1 MAELTT
7 QDRLQPSL
15 LDRLIDHEPQQ
26 TQESRDKRVLS
37 LKKLRE
43 AVVRDIGWLLNSSH
57 YSPQQDLDKYPNVRQ
72 SVLNFGM
79 PDLTGRTVHGLDL
92 AQKERELKQTLWGF
106 EPRLIRETLK
116 VQIRT
121 SDKKMCRN
129 AFSIEMEGQ
138 LWAEPAPLQLYMKTE
153 IDLESGEVKVVDMH

>member
-43 AVVRDIGWLLNSSH
+43 AVVRDIGWLL
-57 YSPQQDLDKYPNVRQ
+57 
-72 SVLNFGM
+72 
-79 PDLTGRTVHGLDL
+79 
-92 AQKERELKQTLWGF
+92 
-106 EPRLIRETLK
+106 
-116 VQIRT
+116 
-121 SDKKMCRN
+121 
-129 AFSIEMEGQ
+129 
-138 LWAEPAPLQLYMKTE
+138 
-153 IDLESGEVKVVDMH
+153 

>member
-1 MAELTT
+1 
-7 QDRLQPSL
+7 
-15 LDRLIDHEPQQ
+15 
-26 TQESRDKRVLS
+26 
-37 LKKLRE
+37 
-43 AVVRDIGWLLNSSH
+43 
-57 YSPQQDLDKYPNVRQ
+57 
-72 SVLNFGM
+72 M

-92 AQKERELKQTLWGF
+92 TQKERELKQTLWGF

-153 IDLESGEVKVVDMH
+153 IDLESGEVKVVDTQ

>member
-26 TQESRDKRVLS
+26 MQESRDKRVLS

-43 AVVRDIGWLLNSSH
+43 AVARDVGWLLNSSH
-57 YSPQQDLDKYPNVRQ
+57 YSPQHDLDQYPNARQ

-92 AQKERELKQTLWGF
+92 AQKERELRQTLWCF

-129 AFSIEMEGQ
+129 AFSIELEAQ